1 MKKLVCLF
9 VASAFMFQACEGPAG
24 PPGPAGEDGLIGEV
38 LEVKA
43 SFTTA
48 NKFAADFDINPAIPE
63 SDKLIGFIL
72 EGEDNQGNDNW
83 EPLPQ
88 TFFDN
93 GGTYVYTFNF
103 SKTGFTLFMDGTG
116 NLANIPV
123 AKRTDR
129 IFRMVIIPAAIYNT
143 VNTSDMKAVLAAMRV
158 NEAEIKTEIQQLN

>member
-1 MKKLVCLF
+1 MKKLVWMF
-9 VASAFMFQACEGPAG
+9 VASAFMFQACEGPVG

-43 SFTTA
+43 SFNAA
-48 NKFAADFDINPAIPE
+48 NKFAADFDIKPAMPAT
-63 SDKLIGFIL
+63 DKLIGFIL

-88 TFFDN
+88 TFFEN

-103 SKTGFTLFMDGTG
+103 SQTGFTIFMDGNG
-116 NLANIPV
+116 NLANIP
-123 AKRTDR
+123 ANKRTDR

-143 VNTSDMKAVLAAMRV
+143 VDTSDMKAVLAAMQV
-158 NEAEIKTEIQQLN
+158 NEATIKSDIQQLN